1 MTISSNGKVAY
12 VYQDSTDTW
21 HPVAGTTST
30 GANYAWTGTHSFG
43 SAVSLTEVLTA
54 KAGVN
59 NFLNTA
65 TRDAALPSPTNGIV
79 CFVRQNS
86 NGNEIN
92 ELQYYDNAWRS
103 LNDATTLLPK
113 TASYT
118 AALTDAGKT
127 VTMDVASAN
136 TVTIPTNASVAFPI
150 GSRFDIVQI
159 GAGQTQIDPVSVAV
173 TIYSKNSNKKIAAR
187 YSGCTIIKTD
197 TNAWVL
203 IGDLTA

>member
-12 VYQDSTDTW
+12 VYQDSTSTW

-30 GANYAWTGTHSFG
+30 GANYAWTGTHNFG
-43 SAVSLTEVLTA
+43 SAVTLTEVLTA

-65 TRDAALPSPTNGIV
+65 ARDAALPSPTNGIV
-79 CFVRQNS
+79 CFVRQND

-118 AALTDAGKT
+118 AALSDAGKT
-127 VTMDVASAN
+127 VTMNVATGN
-136 TVTIPTNASVAFPI
+136 TVTIPPNSSVGFI
-150 GSRFDIVQI
+150 NGSRFDIIQL
-159 GAGQTQIDPVSVAV
+159 GAGQTEVVAGVGV

-187 YSGCTIIKTD
+187 YSGCTIFKID
-197 TNAWVL
+197 TNEWVL

>member
-1 MTISSNGKVAY
+1 MTTSSNGKVAY
-12 VYQDSTDTW
+12 VYESSTSTW

-30 GANYAWTGTHSFG
+30 GANYSWTGTHNFG
-43 SAVSLTEVLTA
+43 SAVTLTEVLTA

-59 NFLNTA
+59 NFLNE
-65 TRDAALPSPTNGIV
+65 AARNAAIPSPSNGIV
-79 CFVRQNS
+79 CFVRQNA

-127 VTMDVASAN
+127 ITMNVASAN

-159 GAGQTQIDPVSVAV
+159 GEGQTQIDPVSVAV

-187 YSGCTIIKTD
+187 YSGCTIFKID

>member
-12 VYQDSTDTW
+12 VYQDSTSTW
-21 HPVAGTTST
+21 HPVAGTTAT
-30 GANYAWTGTHSFG
+30 GANYSWTGTHVFG

-65 TRDAALPSPTNGIV
+65 ARDAALPSPTNGIV
-79 CFVRQNS
+79 CFVRQNE

-92 ELQYYDNAWRS
+92 ELQYYDNTWRS
-103 LNDATTLLPK
+103 LNDATTLLSK

-118 AALTDAGKT
+118 AAITDAGKT
-127 VTMDVASAN
+127 VTMNVATAN
-136 TVTIPTNASVAFPI
+136 SVTIPPNSSVAFPN
-150 GSRFDIVQI
+150 GSRFDIIQTGVGQTEI
-159 GAGQTQIDPVSVAV
+159 VAGAGV

-187 YSGCTIIKTD
+187 YSGCTIFKTD

>member
-30 GANYAWTGTHSFG
+30 GANYSWTGTHNFG
-43 SAVSLTEVLTA
+43 SAVTLTEVLTA

-65 TRDAALPSPTNGIV
+65 ARDAALPSPTNGIV

-92 ELQYYDNAWRS
+92 ELQYYDNGWRS

-127 VTMDVASAN
+127 VTMSVTTAN
-136 TVTIPTNASVAFPI
+136 TVTIPPNSSVAFPN
-150 GSRFDIVQI
+150 GSRFDIIQLNT
-159 GAGQTQIDPVSVAV
+159 GQTEIVAGVGV

-187 YSGCTIIKTD
+187 YSGCTIFKID
-197 TNAWVL
+197 TNEWVL

>member
-21 HPVAGTTST
+21 HPVAGTTAT
-30 GANYAWTGTHSFG
+30 GANYAWTGTHNFG
-43 SAVSLTEVLTA
+43 SAVSLNEVLTA

-59 NFLNTA
+59 NFLNIA
-65 TRDAALPSPTNGIV
+65 ARNAALPSPTNGIV
-79 CFVRQNS
+79 CFVRQN
-86 NGNEIN
+86 NDGNEIN

-159 GAGQTQIDPVSVAV
+159 GAGQTEIVPVSVAV
-173 TIYSKNSNKKIAAR
+173 SVYSKNSNKKIAAR
-187 YSGCTIIKTD
+187 YSGCTIFKID

>member
-1 MTISSNGKVAY
+1 MTTISSQGKVAY
-12 VYQDSTDTW
+12 VYESSTSTW
-21 HPVAGTTST
+21 HPVAGTTNT
-30 GANYAWTGTHSFG
+30 GATFNWTGAHNFGASVSF
-43 SAVSLTEVLTA
+43 TEVLTA

-59 NFLNTA
+59 NFLNTSA
-65 TRDAALPSPTNGIV
+65 RNAALPSPTNGIV
-79 CFVRQNS
+79 CFVRQND

-92 ELQYYDNAWRS
+92 EIQYYDNGWRS
-103 LNDATTLLPK
+103 INDATTLLPK

-127 VTMDVASAN
+127 VTMDVATAN
-136 TVTIPTNASVAFPI
+136 TVTIPPNSSVPFPN
-150 GSRFDIVQI
+150 GSRFDIIQLN
-159 GAGQTQIDPVSVAV
+159 AGQTEIVAGVGV

-187 YSGCTIIKTD
+187 YSGCTIFKTD